1 MAEKSDTDN
10 AARLSRVASFR
21 LTDSDYGAYRVKFVA
36 SGLTQSEFF
45 RQHVLHNTTQVIA
58 AKRASLD
65 AKRMLY
71 LYTTVA
77 NNINQLAHRV
87 NADHLA
93 GKNSEATYSSLL
105 ASLDAIH
112 TNLRLVLKNVD

>member
-1 MAEKSDTDN
+1 MKS
-10 AARLSRVASFR
+10 RPVSFR
-21 LTDSDYGAYRVKFVA
+21 LEINDYANYQRKFIA

-45 RQHVLHNTTQVIA
+45 REHVLTNTTTVIA

-65 AKRMLY
+65 AKKMLY
-71 LYTTVA
+71 LFTTVS

-93 GKNSEATYSSLL
+93 NKNSESTYSALL
-105 ASLDAIH
+105 ASLDAI
-112 TNLRLVLKNVD
+112 NNQLRQVLKNVD